1 MTCCSE
7 VRKMGV
13 QFSKCYVCKHFI
25 SGGELENFKC
35 KAFPDGIPAKIVFGE
50 TNHNIPIE
58 GDHGYRYEN
67 IFDETPAEEHTKQ

>member
-1 MTCCSE
+1 
-7 VRKMGV
+7 MGV